1 MKEVCV
7 RDDHQSKDN
16 HKRNRLKASQIL
28 SEHKAR
34 GSMGAGKD
42 EVPDYQSQYTG
53 PLDLMSSNQPSGL
66 PTLQS
71 ANVKVSGERL
81 ADTTLH
87 FHHEAWRDVKIVQ
100 HHCLIV
106 HSWGPEHFMRRLW
119 SDMARQSRSPGSQLP
134 EHHTVPKAS
143 IPACLWILH

>member
-1 MKEVCV
+1 MKEVRV

-16 HKRNRLKASQIL
+16 HKRNRLKASQTL

-66 PTLQS
+66 PILQS

-87 FHHEAWRDVKIVQ
+87 FHHEA
-100 HHCLIV
+100 
-106 HSWGPEHFMRRLW
+106 
-119 SDMARQSRSPGSQLP
+119 
-134 EHHTVPKAS
+134 
-143 IPACLWILH
+143 